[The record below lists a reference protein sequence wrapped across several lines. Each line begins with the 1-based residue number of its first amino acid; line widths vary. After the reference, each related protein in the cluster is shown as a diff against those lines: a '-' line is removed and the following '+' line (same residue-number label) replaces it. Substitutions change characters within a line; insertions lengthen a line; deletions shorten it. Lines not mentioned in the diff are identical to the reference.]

1 MIFQGNLRLE
11 IFDGDREIGAVNF
24 HHSTEGETN
33 VTIEADLRPA
43 CDGTNSNI
51 STFRLYERFI
61 QNSSSFSLEQR
72 LYKDIFYF
80 YAPSYHRCYQ
90 TKGDRG
96 LLMEEKVSVSNE
108 KYMYNVMF
116 SDGKNVKNLY
126 SSLENS
132 RKNTKFQLGVMTK
145 QWDYNHKTVVLQ
157 NDDRVNL
164 EMKGRANESED
175 YSMIISYNNNL
186 IFDGWFYLTPTIR
199 NYARNKIPFWVDKY
213 LAKID
218 KTNNELSKILTKYV

>member
-1 MIFQGNLRLE
+1 MIFEGNLRLE
-11 IFDGDREIGAVNF
+11 IFDGDREIGALNF
-24 HHSTEGETN
+24 HHGTEGETN
-33 VTIEADLRPA
+33 VTIEADLKPA
-43 CDGTNSNI
+43 CDGTNSNA
-51 STFRLYERFI
+51 TFRLYERLM
-61 QNSSSFSLEQR
+61 QNLSSFSLEQR
-72 LYKDIFYF
+72 LYKDVFYF
-80 YAPSYHRCYQ
+80 NAPSYHRCYQ

-96 LLMEEKVSVSNE
+96 LLMEEKVSVNNE

-164 EMKGRANESED
+164 EMTGIGNESND
-175 YSMIISYNNNL
+175 NNMMISYNNNL

-199 NYARNKIPFWVDKY
+199 NYARNKIPVWIKNN
-213 LAKID
+213 LAKLD
-218 KTNNELSKILTKYV
+218 KANTELSRILSRYV